1 VDPYLALFKSST
13 IKGSVDTWG
22 SSRGVVFM
30 FGRIASFERVILLR
44 KVIIV
49 EVQA

>member
-1 VDPYLALFKSST
+1 V
-13 IKGSVDTWG
+13 GDTWG

-49 EVQA
+49 GVQA